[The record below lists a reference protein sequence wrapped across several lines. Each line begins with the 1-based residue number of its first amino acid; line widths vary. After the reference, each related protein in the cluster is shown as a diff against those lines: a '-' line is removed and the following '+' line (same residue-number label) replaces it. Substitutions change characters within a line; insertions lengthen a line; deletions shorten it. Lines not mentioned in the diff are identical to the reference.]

1 MFWERD
7 IINDKILVAVG
18 RFMIF
23 FALFAFLYGQSL
35 VFLGFLVGILLIY
48 GHYWYIENIGK
59 EFIFQNE
66 KKIQRV
72 NIEEKGEWSLS
83 FFNNGL
89 PILKG
94 VMTIS
99 FNNKVEPLV
108 GDFKELG
115 SSIELNLPFKAWR
128 KETVNIAIPFSAK
141 KRGIS
146 AIQKIEVKIYH
157 MFGSGIVIMENKR
170 PVKTKV
176 YVYPKRKRVVWKDI
190 ERLRAQGLQND
201 RNSLFFDPLDLIG
214 TREYQGGD
222 AFQHIHWKASARMQ
236 ELQTK
241 VFANVASKNWLL
253 MLNVD
258 NKSIFQDNLEHF
270 ISFLAHIMD
279 YALKENIPF
288 SLVSNVRSNLDI
300 PYYFLQEGEGGVQGQ
315 KAFDFLSAISPLSLT
330 IPIQYMIKHLET
342 QKLTFSTILYFGE
355 TDLKT
360 QTAFSAYKRAGTS
373 VFAVETVNGQGVIKT
388 WEK

>member
-7 IINDKILVAVG
+7 IINDKILIAVG

-23 FALFAFLYGQSL
+23 FALFAFAYGQSL
-35 VFLGFLVGILLIY
+35 AFLCFLVGILLIY

-72 NIEEKGEWSLS
+72 NIEDKGEWNLS

-94 VMTIS
+94 VITIT
-99 FNNKVEPLV
+99 FNNKIEPLL
-108 GDFKELG
+108 GNFKQRG
-115 SSIELNLPFKAWR
+115 SSIELTLPFKAWR
-128 KETVNIAIPFSAK
+128 KETVYIAIPFSAK

-146 AIQKIEVKIYH
+146 AIQKIEVKIHH

-176 YVYPKRKRVVWKDI
+176 YVYPKRKRVAWKDI
-190 ERLRAQGLQND
+190 EGVRAQGQQND

-222 AFQHIHWKASARMQ
+222 AFQQIHWKASARMQ

-241 VFANVASKNWLL
+241 VFANVASRNWLL

-258 NKSIFQDNLEHF
+258 SESIYHDNLEHY

-279 YALKENIPF
+279 FALKENIPF
-288 SLVSNVRSNLDI
+288 SLVSNVRASLDI
-300 PYYFLQEGEGGVQGQ
+300 PYYFLKEGEGGVQGQ
-315 KAFDFLSAISPLSLT
+315 KAFDFLAAVSPLSLT
-330 IPIQYMIKHLET
+330 IPIQYLIKHIET
-342 QKLTFSTILYFGE
+342 QKLAFSTILYFGK
-355 TDLKT
+355 TDQKT
-360 QTAFSAYKRAGTS
+360 QAAFSAYKRAGTS
-373 VFAVETVNGQGVIKT
+373 VLALETVNGQGAIKK
-388 WEK
+388 W